1 MTVSTPARRRALV
14 LAGGALVAAVAA
26 SPALGHAEAVSMT
39 PKHGTT
45 LTRVPAQMTVTFGE
59 PIGRLGAVR
68 VTRNRAGNLVKGA
81 RIAPANA
88 RRAVITL
95 KRPGPRKQAGLYRL
109 TWRVTSA
116 DGHPVS
122 GVVVF
127 RVRT

>member
-1 MTVSTPARRRALV
+1 MPVPTRTRRLLVPAA
-14 LAGGALVAAVAA
+14 AALVAAVAA
-26 SPALGHAEAVSMT
+26 APAYAHSEAVASS
-39 PKHGTT
+39 PRHGST

-59 PIGRLGAVR
+59 PIGRLGTMR
-68 VTRNRAGNLVKGA
+68 VTRNRAGDLVRSA
-81 RIAPANA
+81 RIAPGNA